1 MAGVIVLPTER
12 ADAESRP
19 TTSCWFEPAGTG
31 KVRAV
36 TDGRSFTLE
45 DGREI
50 RLAGIEV
57 PLPPG
62 PGDLGSG
69 AKAGLAARAAL
80 ESIIAGQDVELR
92 QNDVA
97 DRYGRMPA
105 LVYVTQGGSPESVA
119 HELLAKGFARVSA
132 HVGERPCAD
141 ELLARE
147 RAARQAKLGL
157 WSEPYY
163 VIVAAE
169 SGAELVAE
177 RGHFM
182 LAEGKVW
189 SVRESGGTIYVNFG
203 RQWSQA
209 LTVTIPKRSERMFA
223 AAGIEPKRLEN
234 RRVRVRGWVEE
245 RNGPRIEATRP
256 EQIEIAERN

>member
-57 PLPPG
+57 PLSPG
-62 PGDLGSG
+62 PGDLGTG
-69 AKAGLAARAAL
+69 AKAALAARAAL

-105 LVYVTQGGSPESVA
+105 LVYVTQGGPPESVA

-209 LTVTIPKRSERMFA
+209 LTMTILKRNERMFA
-223 AAGIEPKRLEN
+223 AAGIEPKKLEN